1 MIKDVLIKHGFRFN
15 KKYGQNFITDGN
27 LLESIVADSGVTK
40 DDLVL
45 EIGAGAG
52 TLTEKIAEKA
62 GKVISYEIDE
72 NLRPVLA
79 ETLAGAENVDV
90 RFADFMKE
98 KVSDLKKEFENCVV
112 IANLPYYITTP
123 VIMRLLENG
132 LGKSITVMVQKEVA
146 DRLISPPSNKDYGSI
161 TVKVNLLGYAKI
173 TRTVSRYMFYPVPN
187 VDSAI
192 VKIERQEKYR
202 GKDPDLTDE
211 IVKRAF
217 LMRRKTLVNNLTDYG
232 SKEELAAYLQEA
244 GIGANVRGETLSA
257 EDFVR
262 LSDVIKEKKR

>member
-1 MIKDVLIKHGFRFN
+1 MIKDVLIKYGFRFN

-27 LLESIVADSGVTK
+27 LLESIVSDSGVTK
-40 DDLVL
+40 EDLVL

-52 TLTEKIAEKA
+52 TLTAKIAEKA
-62 GKVISYEIDE
+62 GKVVSYEIDD
-72 NLRPVLA
+72 NLRPVLK
-79 ETLAGAENVDV
+79 ETLLGVENAEI

-98 KVSDLKKEFENCVV
+98 DVASLKSEFANCVV

-132 LGKSITVMVQKEVA
+132 IGKSITVMVQKEVA
-146 DRLISPPSNKDYGSI
+146 DRLISSPSTKDYGSI
-161 TVKVNLLGYAKI
+161 TVKVNLLGSAKI
-173 TRTVSRYMFYPVPN
+173 TRTVSRFMFYPVPN

-192 VKIERQEKYR
+192 VKLERENKYR
-202 GKDPDLTDE
+202 GKNESLTDE

-217 LMRRKTLVNNLTDYG
+217 LMRRKTLINNLTDYG
-232 SKEELAAYLQEA
+232 TKEKLAEYLQEA
-244 GIGANVRGETLSA
+244 GISPAVRGETLSA

-262 LSDVIKEKKR
+262 LSDVLNSHR